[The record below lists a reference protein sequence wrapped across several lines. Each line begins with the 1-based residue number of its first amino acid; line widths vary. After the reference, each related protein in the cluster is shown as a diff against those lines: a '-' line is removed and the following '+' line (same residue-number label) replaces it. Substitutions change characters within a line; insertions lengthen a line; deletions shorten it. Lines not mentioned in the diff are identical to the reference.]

1 MRSKQAIPNK
11 TFVARTFYIKMSPQP
26 PSIHLLPPPGPSVLL
41 LSTGDASSAQGT
53 STVPQLF
60 LAAHKVR
67 FEVFVIEQHCSAANE
82 IDADDATS
90 WHWVIYAPLSPPPP
104 PHDRRAWLESS
115 LVGKAPEEEGNYF
128 NKKNDKTD
136 SKIEDEALG
145 SVIPVATIRLVPFP
159 PSHSAA
165 APPSGEG
172 GAAEQQPSH
181 TATKMWNGKE
191 AYIKLGRLATLRS
204 HRGLGF
210 GRVLT
215 DSALKWAVEN
225 ASTVSERRQPRAG
238 EEEEEEDSVF
248 VVGGEKEEEEVG
260 SGWNGLVLVH
270 AQRNAEEWYRCVGG
284 FVTDEGMGV
293 WMEEGIEHVGMW
305 RRLEMGGKGGGG
317 S

>member
-1 MRSKQAIPNK
+1 M
-11 TFVARTFYIKMSPQP
+11 
-26 PSIHLLPPPGPSVLL
+26 
-41 LSTGDASSAQGT
+41 
-53 STVPQLF
+53 PQLF

-90 WHWVIYAPLSPPPP
+90 WHWVIYATPSPPPSPSPPPP
-104 PHDRRAWLESS
+104 HEGRAWLEWS
-115 LVGKAPEEEGNYF
+115 LAGKATEQEGHF
-128 NKKNDKTD
+128 FNDKNGEND
-136 SKIEDEALG
+136 NNNNNRINDEESG
-145 SVIPVATIRLVPFP
+145 SVSPVATIRLVPFS
-159 PSHSAA
+159 PSHSVT

-172 GAAEQQPSH
+172 GAAEQQPTH

-210 GRVLT
+210 GRLLT
-215 DSALKWAVEN
+215 DCALKWAVEN
-225 ASTVSERRQPRAG
+225 ASTLSVRRQLRAG
-238 EEEEEEDSVF
+238 EEEEEEEEDSV
-248 VVGGEKEEEEVG
+248 VVDSDEKEEEGEG

-270 AQRNAEEWYRCVGG
+270 AQRNVEGWYRRVGG

-305 RRLEMGGKGGGG
+305 RRLELGGEGGGAG
-317 S
+317 GCSSSVRSEEGEEEG